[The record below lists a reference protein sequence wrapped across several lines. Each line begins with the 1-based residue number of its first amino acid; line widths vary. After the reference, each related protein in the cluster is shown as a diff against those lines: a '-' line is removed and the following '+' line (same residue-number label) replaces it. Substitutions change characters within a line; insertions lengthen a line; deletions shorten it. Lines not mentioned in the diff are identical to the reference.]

1 MPHDPDF
8 KKIIFEGY
16 SLVTVN
22 VLYFLPDYSHVI
34 NSFCWQTLDLTPQ
47 YPRIR
52 RFLKFWQTEIDAKIK
67 EVVLSEM
74 PQIPNQKWRHGI
86 ILDLD

>member
-1 MPHDPDF
+1 MAHDPDF

-16 SLVTVN
+16 TLVSVN
-22 VLYFLPDYSHVI
+22 VLYFLPDYDGLV
-34 NSFCWQTLDLTPQ
+34 NEFFWQTLDLTPQ
-47 YPRIR
+47 YPRVK
-52 RFLKFWQTEIDAKIK
+52 RFLRFWRTEIDAKIK
-67 EVVLSEM
+67 EVVVSEV